1 MSHKSASVSRRKVLL
16 AVLFALLLSLG
27 CRSAKVVKLD
37 ADDNGSLAE
46 LKVGQALAISLES
59 NPSTGF
65 RWEVNDLD
73 EGKLQ
78 QVGEAEFEARS
89 DLVGASGVET
99 FRFKAA
105 GVGETTL
112 KLVYRRAWEDKPP
125 LETFSCKVV
134 VR

>member
-65 RWEVNDLD
+65 RWEVTDLD

-99 FRFKAA
+99 LRFKAVGA
-105 GVGETTL
+105 GNTAL
-112 KLVYRRAWEDKPP
+112 NLVYRRAWEDKPP
-125 LETFSCKVV
+125 LETFSCQVV